1 MRISWFIRMVKIAV
15 AGGSE
20 FIVGFQLAGIKD
32 VINVTDNF
40 FNGLKNIKNRKDIG
54 IVIVDEEII
63 QSLDVHQRFEIEA
76 SVDPV
81 FIPLSKKTEQDSLKR
96 LIKKSIGVDLWK

>member
-1 MRISWFIRMVKIAV
+1 MVKTAV
-15 AGGSE
+15 LGSNE

-32 VINVTDNF
+32 ILEVSDAPMKDIIN
-40 FNGLKNIKNRKDIG
+40 LKNKKEHG
-54 IVIVDEEII
+54 VVIIEEKIMEN
-63 QSLDVHQRFEIEA
+63 LDKHDRVEVED

-81 FIPLSKKTEQDSLKR
+81 FIPVSTKVEQDSLKR